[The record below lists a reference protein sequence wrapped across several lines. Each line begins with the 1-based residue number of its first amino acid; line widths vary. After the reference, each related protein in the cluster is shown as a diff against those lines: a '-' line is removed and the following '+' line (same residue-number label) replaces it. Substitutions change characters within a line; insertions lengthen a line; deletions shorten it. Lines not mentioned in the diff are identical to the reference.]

1 MFGNSKEGLFRELAN
16 AQNISFDELEKIHQE
31 FIRATS
37 YRGDSSGRVDF
48 SEFQQLLKSRINN
61 SKTIQ
66 ELFHAVDV
74 EKSGAIDFRNFIVSM
89 CVLRSGSFEQRLW
102 FAFRAYDA
110 DGSNTIDK
118 NEMYSLLR
126 SAFEAKGGFVND
138 GAIWDQI
145 NRTFSIYNA
154 GNSGAL
160 SFEQFKQAVINNH
173 ITLNP
178 FWTHTNFENFNFQGF
193 IDAETCSQCM
203 RRFYP
208 NAPPNRNVPLRCVQ
222 CTLATPP
229 SPSKA
234 F

>member
-1 MFGNSKEGLFRELAN
+1 M
-16 AQNISFDELEKIHQE
+16 
-31 FIRATS
+31 
-37 YRGDSSGRVDF
+37 
-48 SEFQQLLKSRINN
+48 
-61 SKTIQ
+61 
-66 ELFHAVDV
+66 FHAVDV

-193 IDAETCSQCM
+193 IDAETCS
-203 RRFYP
+203 
-208 NAPPNRNVPLRCVQ
+208 
-222 CTLATPP
+222 
-229 SPSKA
+229 
-234 F
+234 

>member
-1 MFGNSKEGLFRELAN
+1 MFGNAKEGLFRELAN

-48 SEFQQLLKSRINN
+48 NEFQQLLKSRINN

-145 NRTFSIYNA
+145 NRTFSMFFKVKIYFYLNFIYSSTTA
-154 GNSGAL
+154 NKFSCLLKPKKPHFTATKY
-160 SFEQFKQAVINNH
+160 SFLWQ
-173 ITLNP
+173 
-178 FWTHTNFENFNFQGF
+178 
-193 IDAETCSQCM
+193 
-203 RRFYP
+203 
-208 NAPPNRNVPLRCVQ
+208 
-222 CTLATPP
+222 
-229 SPSKA
+229 
-234 F
+234 